1 MFGKSSRE
9 TESGIGAEKESA
21 GASPTTDGSRQGRD
35 RRRIRLVPALPLL
48 VLALLI
54 FAGITAPLLTPYDPV
69 DNNLIE
75 SLQPPAWV
83 VGGSSEHL
91 LGTDSFGRDVLTR
104 ILYGARVSMVVVV
117 FSLAIALVIGTTIG
131 IVAGYFGGKIDSV
144 LMRAVDVMKAL
155 PALLVAIVVAV
166 VLGPSIRNVILIL
179 GLLIWPN
186 IARLIRGEALLLKDL
201 DFVAYA
207 RAVGISRWRVLSRH
221 IFPNV
226 LPTLLVAVTLQVA
239 NVITTEAS
247 LSFLGAGIPPPNPS
261 WGVIIEDGRALI
273 STGWWIS
280 LFSGLVVVIT
290 VLSFNSVGDWLRD
303 RLDPQ
308 TRELI

>member
-1 MFGKSSRE
+1 M
-9 TESGIGAEKESA
+9 AE
-21 GASPTTDGSRQGRD
+21 
-35 RRRIRLVPALPLL
+35 
-48 VLALLI
+48 
-54 FAGITAPLLTPYDPV
+54 
-69 DNNLIE
+69 
-75 SLQPPAWV
+75 
-83 VGGSSEHL
+83 GSSEHL
-91 LGTDSFGRDVLTR
+91 LGTDSFGRDVFTR
-104 ILYGARVSMVVVV
+104 ILYGARVSMIVVV
-117 FSLAIALVIGTTIG
+117 FSLAIAVVIGGGIG
-131 IVAGYFGGKIDSV
+131 IAAGYFGGWIDTV

-155 PALLVAIVVAV
+155 PHLLVAIVVAV

-186 IARLIRGEALLLKDL
+186 IARLIRGEALLLKEL

-207 RAVGISRWRVLSRH
+207 RAVGVSRWRMLSRH

-247 LSFLGAGIPPPNPS
+247 LSFLGAGVPPPNPS
-261 WGVIIEDGRALI
+261 WGVIIEDGRALVA
-273 STGWWIS
+273 TGWWIS

-290 VLSFNSVGDWLRD
+290 VLSFNSLGDWLRD

-308 TRELI
+308 TRELV

>member
-1 MFGKSSRE
+1 
-9 TESGIGAEKESA
+9 
-21 GASPTTDGSRQGRD
+21 
-35 RRRIRLVPALPLL
+35 
-48 VLALLI
+48 
-54 FAGITAPLLTPYDPV
+54 
-69 DNNLIE
+69 
-75 SLQPPAWV
+75 
-83 VGGSSEHL
+83 
-91 LGTDSFGRDVLTR
+91 
-104 ILYGARVSMVVVV
+104 
-117 FSLAIALVIGTTIG
+117 
-131 IVAGYFGGKIDSV
+131 
-144 LMRAVDVMKAL
+144 MRAVDVMKAL
-155 PALLVAIVVAV
+155 PSLLVAIVVAV

-247 LSFLGAGIPPPNPS
+247 LSFLGAGVPPPKPS

-273 STGWWIS
+273 ATGWWIS

-308 TRELI
+308 SGN